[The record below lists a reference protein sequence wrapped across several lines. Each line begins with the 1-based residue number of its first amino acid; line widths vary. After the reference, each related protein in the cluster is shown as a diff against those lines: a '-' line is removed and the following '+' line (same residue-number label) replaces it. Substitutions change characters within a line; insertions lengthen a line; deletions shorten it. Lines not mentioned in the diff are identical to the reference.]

1 MADPEERPATGTKVS
16 KRKAMWQM
24 DWACKFCDNNPK
36 MKNSQAFGRFAAYK
50 AATTI
55 REAINLGACMR
66 DLDADFKAGHLTC
79 QEASADLAEGQ
90 AATCEVEGSN
100 PSSKKTRRRSW
111 TQVAASP
118 DVPAEPNILPLPV
131 LSSEAEMPDAKCPD
145 VAAEQHVLPLPLPS
159 HAGVRDET
167 HLMDMQPEK
176 DSCLLSPR
184 RCAPFEVRAVA
195 TMTDIQ
201 NMDDFWQVDAGIQTD
216 DVQTKEQTR
225 EQVDAGLQTDDE
237 LAVQTAGQ
245 TMTVAVQTDDAVLH
259 AELGDLTMETYRLR
273 EQLFQLGIRPWE
285 PKTRRPVT
293 LGVRGST

>member
-1 MADPEERPATGTKVS
+1 MADQEGQPATGTKAS

-36 MKNSQAFGRFAAYK
+36 RENSQAFGRFAAYK

-66 DLDADFKAGHLTC
+66 DLDADFNAGHLTC
-79 QEASADLAEGQ
+79 QEALTDLAEGQ
-90 AATCEVEGSN
+90 ATCEVEGSN
-100 PSSKKTRRRSW
+100 PSSKQTQRRSW
-111 TQVAASP
+111 TKVAASP
-118 DVPAEPNILPLPV
+118 DVPAEQNVLPLPV
-131 LSSEAEMPDAKCPD
+131 LSSAAEVPDAKCPD

-167 HLMDMQPEK
+167 HIMDMQQQK

-184 RCAPFEVRAVA
+184 HCPPFKVRAVA

-201 NMDDFWQVDAGIQTD
+201 NMEDFWQVDAGVQTY
-216 DVQTKEQTR
+216 DVQSKEQTR
-225 EQVDAGLQTDDE
+225 KQVDADLQTDDE
-237 LAVQTAGQ
+237 LLAVQRAGQ
-245 TMTVAVQTDDAVLH
+245 TMTVTVQTDDAVLH

-293 LGVRGST
+293 LGISGNK